1 MSVASRSQH
10 IYMAKINERHVLRV
24 IMDRGP
30 SSRAEVVRYSGLSAP
45 TVSRAAASL
54 QQAGLL
60 EETEAIGP
68 VIGRPAMKLRLA
80 TARAQVLGIV
90 IDVNRCWVVAT
101 GLDGELREER
111 SHRIETLADYDEL
124 MAALVKYA
132 CLDGKPRREDARRWS
147 DGARLDRR
155 PAWPGNPLSQCSRYR
170 RTLTVARPGRT
181 TRY

>member
-24 IMDRGP
+24 IMDCGP

-60 EETEAIGP
+60 EEVEGNGP

-80 TARAQVLGIV
+80 TASAQVLGIV

-111 SHRIETLADYDEL
+111 THRIETLADYDDL
-124 MAALVKYA
+124 IGRSGQTRA
-132 CLDGKPRREDARRWS
+132 CVDGKPRREDARRWS
-147 DGARLDRR
+147 DGARFDR
-155 PAWPGNPLSQCSRYR
+155 PSAGAWTSSLP
-170 RTLTVARPGRT
+170 TFT
-181 TRY
+181 